1 MRVLRHQGRVE
12 EGEASA
18 GSKTMMGYGPEDSNF
33 VLEVLY
39 TPGKHASDK
48 VVEWFQIRS
57 RVVYGSIVDGN
68 LGEPTDLRE
77 MMCRSPG
84 NGNAYTFFIVG
95 EDPDLSV
102 GPLETVCLSVTNIER
117 SLEFYTELLGLL
129 EVGSGDDYVTL
140 SCGFESAFLIR
151 LHLTTSRTAKSQ
163 RDDLKN
169 CKNHLAFAFTS
180 EEMSEIQTR
189 LTALKINFTEATDLF
204 INDVKTTLT
213 GGLHTGLRAI
223 QTEDP
228 DRTRILLIT
237 DQPYRELSHTDD
249 AAPQLVEK
257 EIAKACHKDWFVRKE
272 TNLTE

>member
-1 MRVLRHQGRVE
+1 MRVLRHQERVE
-12 EGEASA
+12 EGEGGA

-39 TPGKHASDK
+39 TPGEHANDK
-48 VVEWFQIRS
+48 TVEWFQIRS

-77 MMCRSPG
+77 MRCTSPG
-84 NGNAYTFFIVG
+84 NGNAFTFFIVG

-102 GPLETVCLSVTNIER
+102 GPLETICLSVTNIER

-129 EVGSGDDYVTL
+129 EVGRGDDSVTL

-151 LHLTTSRTAKSQ
+151 LHLKTSRTAKGQ
-163 RDDLKN
+163 RDDLEK

-204 INDVKTTLT
+204 VNEVKTTLK

-223 QTEDP
+223 QMEDP
-228 DRTRILLIT
+228 DRTKILLIT
-237 DQPYRELSHTDD
+237 DQPYRELSHIDD

-257 EIAKACHKDWFVRKE
+257 EIAKACHEDWFVRKE
-272 TNLTE
+272 TNLTK